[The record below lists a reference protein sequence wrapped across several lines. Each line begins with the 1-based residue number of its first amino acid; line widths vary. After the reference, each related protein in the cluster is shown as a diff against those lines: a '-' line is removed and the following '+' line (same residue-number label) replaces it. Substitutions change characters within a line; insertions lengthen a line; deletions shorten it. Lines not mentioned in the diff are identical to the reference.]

1 MYGSTGAMYGSTGS
15 HGMSTAIDIIAPIL
29 GIAAIAGAIVLFIKF
44 ASKKADKTKPLTKF
58 FSFDHLFIES
68 ITKFLYAFSTTWIAA
83 LCLILP
89 FMSAASKSGVRAMG
103 AFFEGLIIAVFAFV
117 ILEVANR
124 LLFEWS
130 MMFIRGAVDLH
141 DIRNKMLG
149 STDSASD
156 DSIDLRGIFTAKR
169 RSRDI
174 STDKAEQTV
183 AQPAQPAQ
191 PTVPISPVAASTWD
205 CPCGKTGNAGS
216 FCPKCG
222 HPRP

>member
-1 MYGSTGAMYGSTGS
+1 MYGSIGS

-29 GIAAIAGAIVLFIKF
+29 GIAAIASAIVLFIKF

-68 ITKFLYAFSTTWIAA
+68 ITKFLYVFSTTWIAA
-83 LCLILP
+83 FCLIIP

-117 ILEVANR
+117 IFEVVNR

-149 STDSASD
+149 STDSAFN
-156 DSIDLRGIFTAKR
+156 DSIDLSGIFAAKR
-169 RSRDI
+169 RSSDTPTSR
-174 STDKAEQTV
+174 AEQTV
-183 AQPAQPAQ
+183 AQSSQPAQ
-191 PTVPISPVAASTWD
+191 PTAPINPVVTSTWD

>member
-1 MYGSTGAMYGSTGS
+1 MYGSTGS
-15 HGMSTAIDIIAPIL
+15 HGMSTAIGI
-29 GIAAIAGAIVLFIKF
+29 IAAILGTAAIAAAIVLFIKF

-68 ITKFLYAFSTTWIAA
+68 ITKFLYALSTTWIAA
-83 LCLILP
+83 FCLIIP

-103 AFFEGLIIAVFAFV
+103 AFFGGLVTAIIAFVVF
-117 ILEVANR
+117 EVVNR

-149 STDSASD
+149 SADSTSN
-156 DSIDLRGIFTAKR
+156 DSIDLSGIFAAKR
-169 RSRDI
+169 RSSDTPT
-174 STDKAEQTV
+174 SKAEQTV
-183 AQPAQPAQ
+183 AQPSQPAQ
-191 PTVPISPVAASTWD
+191 PTAPINPVVTSTWD

>member
-1 MYGSTGAMYGSTGS
+1 MYGSTGFL
-15 HGMSTAIDIIAPIL
+15 GMTAVMGIIAPVL
-29 GIAAIAGAIVLFIKF
+29 GAGAIAAAIVLFVKF

-83 LCLILP
+83 FCLTYP
-89 FMSAASKSGVRAMG
+89 FMSAASTSITSESGIMAAG
-103 AFFEGLIIAVFAFV
+103 AFFKGLVAAVFAFV
-117 ILEVANR
+117 ILEVLNR

-149 STDSASD
+149 STDSTSD
-156 DSIDLRGIFTAKR
+156 DSFDLSGIFAAKR
-169 RSRDI
+169 RSSDV
-174 STDKAEQTV
+174 STDKAEQTI
-183 AQPAQPAQ
+183 AQPSQPAQ
-191 PTVPISPVAASTWD
+191 PTVPINPVVTSTWD
-205 CPCGKTGNAGS
+205 CSCGKTGNAGS

>member
-1 MYGSTGAMYGSTGS
+1 MYGSIGS

-29 GIAAIAGAIVLFIKF
+29 GIAAIASAIVLFIKF

-68 ITKFLYAFSTTWIAA
+68 ITKFLYVFSTTWIAA
-83 LCLILP
+83 FCLIIP

-103 AFFEGLIIAVFAFV
+103 AFFEGLVIAVFAFV
-117 ILEVANR
+117 IFEVVNR

-149 STDSASD
+149 STDSAFN
-156 DSIDLRGIFTAKR
+156 DSIDLSGIFAAKR
-169 RSRDI
+169 RSSDTPTSR
-174 STDKAEQTV
+174 AEQTV
-183 AQPAQPAQ
+183 AQPSQPAQ
-191 PTVPISPVAASTWD
+191 PTVPINPVVTSTWD

>member
-1 MYGSTGAMYGSTGS
+1 MYGSTGS
-15 HGMSTAIDIIAPIL
+15 HGMSTAIGI
-29 GIAAIAGAIVLFIKF
+29 IAAILGTAAIAAAIVLFIKF

-68 ITKFLYAFSTTWIAA
+68 ITKFLYALSTTWIAA
-83 LCLILP
+83 FCLIIP

-103 AFFEGLIIAVFAFV
+103 AFFGGLVTAIIAFVVF
-117 ILEVANR
+117 EVVNR

-149 STDSASD
+149 STDSAFN
-156 DSIDLRGIFTAKR
+156 DSIDLSGIFAAKR
-169 RSRDI
+169 RSSDTPT
-174 STDKAEQTV
+174 SKVEQAV
-183 AQPAQPAQ
+183 AQPSQPAQ
-191 PTVPISPVAASTWD
+191 PTMPISPVAASTWD

>member
-1 MYGSTGAMYGSTGS
+1 MYGSTGFL
-15 HGMSTAIDIIAPIL
+15 GMTAVMGIIAPVL
-29 GIAAIAGAIVLFIKF
+29 GAGAIAAAIVLFVKF

-83 LCLILP
+83 FCLIFP
-89 FMSAASKSGVRAMG
+89 FMSAASTSITSESGIMAAG
-103 AFFEGLIIAVFAFV
+103 AFFKGLIAAVFAFV

-149 STDSASD
+149 STDSTSN
-156 DSIDLRGIFTAKR
+156 DSIDLRGIFAAKR
-169 RSRDI
+169 RSSDV
-174 STDKAEQTV
+174 STDKA
-183 AQPAQPAQ
+183 
-191 PTVPISPVAASTWD
+191 
-205 CPCGKTGNAGS
+205 
-216 FCPKCG
+216 
-222 HPRP
+222 

>member
-1 MYGSTGAMYGSTGS
+1 MYGSTGFL
-15 HGMSTAIDIIAPIL
+15 GMTAVMGIIAPVL
-29 GIAAIAGAIVLFIKF
+29 GAGAIAAAIVLFVKF

-68 ITKFLYAFSTTWIAA
+68 ITKFLYVFSATWIAA
-83 LCLILP
+83 FCLIIP

-103 AFFEGLIIAVFAFV
+103 AFFEGLVIAVFAFV
-117 ILEVANR
+117 IFEVVNR

-149 STDSASD
+149 STDSAFN
-156 DSIDLRGIFTAKR
+156 DSIDLSGIFVAKR
-169 RSRDI
+169 RSSDTPT
-174 STDKAEQTV
+174 SKAEQTA
-183 AQPAQPAQ
+183 AQPSQPAQ

-222 HPRP
+222 RPRP

>member
-1 MYGSTGAMYGSTGS
+1 MYGSTGS
-15 HGMSTAIDIIAPIL
+15 HGMSTAIGI
-29 GIAAIAGAIVLFIKF
+29 IAAILGTAAIAAAIVLFIKF

-83 LCLILP
+83 FCLIIP

-103 AFFEGLIIAVFAFV
+103 AFFGGLVTAIIAFVVF
-117 ILEVANR
+117 EVVNR

-149 STDSASD
+149 SADSTSN
-156 DSIDLRGIFTAKR
+156 DSIDLSGIFAAKR
-169 RSRDI
+169 RSSDTPT
-174 STDKAEQTV
+174 SKAEQTA
-183 AQPAQPAQ
+183 AQPSQPAQ
-191 PTVPISPVAASTWD
+191 PTAPISPVAASTWD

>member
-1 MYGSTGAMYGSTGS
+1 MYGSIGS

-29 GIAAIAGAIVLFIKF
+29 GIAAIAAAIVLFIKF

-68 ITKFLYAFSTTWIAA
+68 ITKFLYVFSTTSIAA
-83 LCLILP
+83 FCLIFP

-103 AFFEGLIIAVFAFV
+103 SFFEGLIIAIFAFV
-117 ILEVANR
+117 ILEVVNR
-124 LLFEWS
+124 LFFEWS

-149 STDSASD
+149 STDSASN
-156 DSIDLRGIFTAKR
+156 DSIDLSGIFAAKR
-169 RSRDI
+169 RSSDTPT
-174 STDKAEQTV
+174 SKAEQTV
-183 AQPAQPAQ
+183 AQPPQPAQ